1 MGKSRNPWANS
12 INGFF
17 LMPKTSTN
25 IRMFA
30 NKSDQPDE
38 WRLQEALGKSAAR
51 WKKIK
56 LHIEDKYGR
65 TDEEWKHYGPS
76 SGWTLKV
83 LLKKRNLMIDIK
95 VEC

>member
-1 MGKSRNPWANS
+1 
-12 INGFF
+12 
-17 LMPKTSTN
+17 MPKTAMN
-25 IRMFA
+25 ERMFIEKA
-30 NKSDQPDE
+30 NKPDD
-38 WRLQEALGKSAAR
+38 RSLQEALGKSAVL

-56 LHIEDKYGR
+56 LHIKDQCGR

-95 VEC
+95 VGC